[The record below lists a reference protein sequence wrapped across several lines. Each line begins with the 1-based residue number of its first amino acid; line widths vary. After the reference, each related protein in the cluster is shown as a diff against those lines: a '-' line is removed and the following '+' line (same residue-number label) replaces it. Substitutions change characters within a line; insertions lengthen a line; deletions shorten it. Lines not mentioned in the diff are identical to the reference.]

1 MIFDKLF
8 NTPATLTLKKG
19 IEGTGRRHQAITNNI
34 ANVDTPN
41 YQRAT
46 VSFEKSL
53 RRARLGLGFS
63 GKTPNARH
71 FDIGGPMM
79 LEMVHPKV
87 NLDNN
92 TRFRPDRNNI
102 NIDEEAAA
110 LAKNTMDNLA
120 FTELLSR
127 RYRGITTTIR
137 EASQR

>member
-1 MIFDKLF
+1 MIYDKLF

-19 IEGTGRRHQAITNNI
+19 IEGTTRRHQAITNNI

-46 VSFEKSL
+46 VSFEKAL
-53 RRARLGLGFS
+53 RRARLGLGFH
-63 GKTPNARH
+63 GNTPHESH
-71 FDIGGPMM
+71 FNIGGPMM
-79 LEMVHPKV
+79 LGMVRPKV
-87 NLDNN
+87 ILDNN

-120 FTELLSR
+120 YTELLSR
-127 RYRGITTTIR
+127 RYRGMTTTIR